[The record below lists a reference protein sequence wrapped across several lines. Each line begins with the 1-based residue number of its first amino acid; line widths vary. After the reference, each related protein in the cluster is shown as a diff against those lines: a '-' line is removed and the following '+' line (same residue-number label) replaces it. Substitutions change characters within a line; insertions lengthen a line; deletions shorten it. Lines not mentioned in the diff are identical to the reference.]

1 MNPANDT
8 FETVA
13 ELVRQHPERSRIFE
27 ELGIEFCCHGHV
39 PLDQASVLNGLDL
52 VDVCRRLEAAE
63 STVSGAERDWTTASL
78 TELTEHIVEVHHSYL
93 RRELPLQAGLIDR
106 VIAAHSE
113 SHPELRSL
121 REVFAAL
128 QYELLAH
135 MMKEEQVL
143 FPMIRQLERTPVD
156 ERRSL
161 RFHCGTI
168 GNPIAMME
176 HEHDVAGKALR
187 QLDVLT
193 HQYQPP
199 DDACATYRALLSGL
213 EQLQSDLHLH
223 IHKENN
229 ILFPAAAALE
239 PHS

>member
-13 ELVRQHPERSRIFE
+13 ELVRQRPERSRIFE
-27 ELGIEFCCHGHV
+27 ELGIDFCCHGHV
-39 PLDQASVLNGLDL
+39 PLDQACVLNGLDL
-52 VDVCRRLEAAE
+52 VDVCRRLEEAE
-63 STVSGAERDWTTASL
+63 AVVPGVERDWTAATL
-78 TELTEHIVEVHHSYL
+78 TELTEHIVDVHHADL
-93 RRELPLQAGLIDR
+93 RRDLPRLAALIDR
-106 VIAAHSE
+106 VLDVHGGN
-113 SHPELRSL
+113 HPELRSV
-121 REVFAAL
+121 REVFAGL
-128 QYELLAH
+128 QCELLSH

-143 FPMIRQLERTPVD
+143 FPMIRQLERTKDD
-156 ERRSL
+156 ERRNL

-176 HEHDVAGKALR
+176 HEHDTVGKALR
-187 QLDVLT
+187 QLDLLT
-193 HQYQPP
+193 HHYQPS